1 MQTND
6 ILMLIND
13 QFAFEKKNVIKS
25 TKIMIKNRK
34 MFIFQQLI
42 KFNDVQIK
50 FDSKN
55 LLLIKK
61 INVGDINLMINK
73 NVLSINAKDIIRIEL
88 FFKNQYVAQQIRNAY
103 MTSICQFETF
113 YDLSRAIQFI
123 DFLTMTS

>member
-1 MQTND
+1 MQTNN

-50 FDSKN
+50 FDSED

-61 INVGDINLMINK
+61 INVDDINLMINK
-73 NVLSINAKDIIRIEL
+73 NASSINVKNVIRI
-88 FFKNQYVAQQIRNAY
+88 
-103 MTSICQFETF
+103 
-113 YDLSRAIQFI
+113 
-123 DFLTMTS
+123 